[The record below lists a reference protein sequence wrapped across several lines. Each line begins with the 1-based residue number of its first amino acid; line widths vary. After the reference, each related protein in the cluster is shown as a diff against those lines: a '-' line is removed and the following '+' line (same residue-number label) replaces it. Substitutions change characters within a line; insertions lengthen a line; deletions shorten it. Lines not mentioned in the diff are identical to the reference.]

1 MKRALLAALLSLALV
16 GPLRAQESADETK
29 KAAVLEEARQ
39 HVARAKVHYDLGEF
53 KEAADEYIL
62 VYRLRPIAALL
73 FNIAQAYRQ
82 GGLYDKARQFY
93 KSYLREAP
101 EAKNRA
107 IIEQDIRQM
116 DELIAKDKRARES
129 PPTGVKEP
137 AEAALPLSAKA
148 HPDKAGPQPAPT
160 TVVEAPKPAEPAKA
174 SALPKPGEASA
185 PKPEAIAAA
194 KPVPNP
200 ARTEPAPAVAPKPE
214 TVAAAKLAPNPAR
227 TEPAP
232 AAARG
237 PAAAFKAPLTPA
249 PLERQRT
256 WTWVAAGAS
265 VVALGGGAAFGY
277 KTING
282 GAPSDARTA
291 NILYGVGAALA
302 IASAAL
308 FVFEF

>member
-194 KPVPNP
+194 KPVPTLSP
-200 ARTEPAPAVAPKPE
+200 AVKPAPSAPPASSSPPAVKPPA
-214 TVAAAKLAPNPAR
+214 TVAMATPRPSAP
-227 TEPAP
+227 P
-232 AAARG
+232 AATPG
-237 PAAAFKAPLTPA
+237 TQAPHPQPVVEESEGGILTKWWF
-249 PLERQRT
+249 
-256 WTWVAAGAS
+256 WTAVG
-265 VVALGGGAAFGY
+265 VVAVGAGTAAVTLGGNSPPTSHYG
-277 KTING
+277 TNG
-282 GAPSDARTA
+282 
-291 NILYGVGAALA
+291 I
-302 IASAAL
+302 
-308 FVFEF
+308 